1 MTVMAAQATQDTR
14 APPPDFRAA
23 PRRARRAGRSDHDG
37 HGAGPPD
44 RLPTAARA
52 ATAPPPPR
60 TAKTPGV
67 RDNRTVTLQIRIK
80 DGVTPP
86 YEQVRA
92 QISEQARSGA
102 LPVGYRLPTV
112 RALAESLGLAAN
124 TVAKAYR
131 ALESDGVIET
141 RGRNGTFV
149 AAAGSAA
156 ERQAAEAAQ
165 AYAERV
171 RRLGLEEEAALAAV
185 RDALRAA
192 YAR

>member
-1 MTVMAAQATQDTR
+1 MTLRIHIDDGAA
-14 APPPDFRAA
+14 
-23 PRRARRAGRSDHDG
+23 
-37 HGAGPPD
+37 
-44 RLPTAARA
+44 
-52 ATAPPPPR
+52 
-60 TAKTPGV
+60 
-67 RDNRTVTLQIRIK
+67 
-80 DGVTPP
+80 P

-131 ALESDGVIET
+131 ALETDGVIET

-149 AAAGSAA
+149 AAAGPAA
-156 ERQAAEAAQ
+156 TREAAAAAQ

-171 RRLGLEEEAALAAV
+171 RRLGLDEDTALAAA

-192 YAR
+192 YGR

>member
-1 MTVMAAQATQDTR
+1 MT
-14 APPPDFRAA
+14 
-23 PRRARRAGRSDHDG
+23 
-37 HGAGPPD
+37 
-44 RLPTAARA
+44 L
-52 ATAPPPPR
+52 
-60 TAKTPGV
+60 K
-67 RDNRTVTLQIRIK
+67 IRITE
-80 DGVTPP
+80 GPAP

-112 RALAESLGLAAN
+112 RGLAEQLGLAAN

-131 ALESDGVIET
+131 ALETDGVIET

-156 ERQAAEAAQ
+156 ERAAAAEAQ
-165 AYAERV
+165 GYAERV
-171 RRLGLEEEAALAAV
+171 RRLGLSEGDALDVV

-192 YAR
+192 YGG

>member
-1 MTVMAAQATQDTR
+1 MTLKIHIDDSA
-14 APPPDFRAA
+14 
-23 PRRARRAGRSDHDG
+23 
-37 HGAGPPD
+37 
-44 RLPTAARA
+44 
-52 ATAPPPPR
+52 
-60 TAKTPGV
+60 
-67 RDNRTVTLQIRIK
+67 
-80 DGVTPP
+80 PP

-92 QISEQARSGA
+92 QISEQAHAGV

-112 RALAESLGLAAN
+112 RGLAESLGLAAN

-131 ALESDGVIET
+131 ALETDGVIET

-156 ERQAAEAAQ
+156 EREAAAAAQ

-171 RRLGLEEEAALAAV
+171 QRLGLGEAEALAAV

-192 YAR
+192 YEDD